1 MATHE
6 GRRSYQEDRFALYTL
21 PSHEQRPKHGWSYSI
36 GVLLATS
43 ASVSLPMCLP
53 ARYRVVQLRPDLLYL
68 AVFDGHG
75 GSLCAEYCVEHFE
88 RHILHHLDREE
99 DMLVVLDKSFHDV
112 NKSFERWYTSKKRHL
127 GRASSSGSTATV
139 GLLQV
144 EREFHWILLYFRTTT
159 HCTWATVEI
168 QGQYFAGIHVAI
180 GAPER

>member
-1 MATHE
+1 M
-6 GRRSYQEDRFALYTL
+6 
-21 PSHEQRPKHGWSYSI
+21 
-36 GVLLATS
+36 
-43 ASVSLPMCLP
+43 
-53 ARYRVVQLRPDLLYL
+53 LYL

-112 NKSFERWYTSKKRHL
+112 NRSFERWYTSKKKHL

-144 EREFHWILLYFRTTT
+144 KWKILCFLSFGQDNYTLHLG
-159 HCTWATVEI
+159 HC
-168 QGQYFAGIHVAI
+168 GDSRAI
-180 GAPER
+180 LCRCSKQRLHGNCF

>member
-1 MATHE
+1 MKQAWLVWPLMKGGGAIRKT
-6 GRRSYQEDRFALYTL
+6 GFLYILL
-21 PSHEQRPKHGWSYSI
+21 PVFYCHR
-36 GVLLATS
+36 
-43 ASVSLPMCLP
+43 LP

-112 NKSFERWYTSKKRHL
+112 NRSFERWYTSKKKHL

-144 EREFHWILLYFRTTT
+144 RRENTMFSIFWS
-159 HCTWATVEI
+159 
-168 QGQYFAGIHVAI
+168 GQLHTALGSLRRFTGHTMQVFC
-180 GAPER
+180 

>member
-1 MATHE
+1 MFHC
-6 GRRSYQEDRFALYTL
+6 QC
-21 PSHEQRPKHGWSYSI
+21 
-36 GVLLATS
+36 LL
-43 ASVSLPMCLP
+43 

-75 GSLCAEYCVEHFE
+75 GSLCAEYCEEHFE

-112 NKSFERWYTSKKRHL
+112 NRSFERWYTSKKKHL

-144 EREFHWILLYFRTTT
+144 IR
-159 HCTWATVEI
+159 V
-168 QGQYFAGIHVAI
+168 Q
-180 GAPER
+180 

>member
-1 MATHE
+1 M
-6 GRRSYQEDRFALYTL
+6 
-21 PSHEQRPKHGWSYSI
+21 
-36 GVLLATS
+36 
-43 ASVSLPMCLP
+43 
-53 ARYRVVQLRPDLLYL
+53 VQLRPDLLYI

-75 GSLCAEYCVEHFE
+75 GSLCAEYCEEHFE

-144 EREFHWILLYFRTTT
+144 AREFHWVLLYFRTTT

-168 QGQYFAGIHVAI
+168 QGQYYAGIHVAI

>member
-1 MATHE
+1 MVPSIEAGMVGVATHE
-6 GRRSYQEDRFALYTL
+6 GRRSYQEDRFPLYPL
-21 PSHEQRPKHGWSYSI
+21 PLIHR
-36 GVLLATS
+36 
-43 ASVSLPMCLP
+43 LPV
-53 ARYRVVQLRPDLLYL
+53 RYRVVQLRPDLLYL

-112 NKSFERWYTSKKRHL
+112 NRSFERWYTSKKKHL

-144 EREFHWILLYFRTTT
+144 RRENTMFSIFWS
-159 HCTWATVEI
+159 
-168 QGQYFAGIHVAI
+168 GQLHTALGSLRRFTGHTMQVFC
-180 GAPER
+180 